1 MNILVDGQTLESAEI
16 KRGIGVYF
24 KNVLSYM
31 MKRSYIH
38 QWYIT
43 VSDPKALKHLD
54 PWVAKRLIPVTDP
67 IFQPS
72 TDYTRTP
79 SYTNK
84 LNQTIKQYD
93 IDIYWNPNPMMVNVL
108 FPLKRLEC
116 QMYLT
121 IHDLIPAVMPVK
133 EWEKRVQNEYQRRV
147 QMLSDE
153 GICLIC
159 VSDATR
165 QDVVRYTGRKQQMRI
180 TLEAA
185 DSKRF
190 YTKRENGGLHQKPT
204 IVFTG
209 GFDYRKNMYGALEA
223 FAYAVKTAPE
233 SHPIHRSTFYFVCHA
248 QSNTEATFYERATQL
263 GVREQIQLTGFISDE
278 ALKALY
284 ANCDIFFFPSLYEGF
299 GLPIVEAMLGGA
311 YIVSADNSSLPEVC
325 GSRAL
330 LCNAQDKKNMAEQLL
345 KAFECAS
352 QETAQDK
359 QTRQEYALGFS
370 WEKTAAQ
377 TLQYFE
383 SSLSVPTGKKRMALI
398 TPWPKQQT
406 GIANYVYKMVPYWAK
421 HFEVDVFADQTI
433 VDDVEFLDNPYGQLY
448 PIKELDEKHQNYDV
462 LLYQIGNSSEFHTG
476 VYQYLRKYP
485 GVAEIHDYV
494 LHPFF
499 YHSFFL
505 KRQYQEYQDAL
516 VRGYGRKGQ
525 EHYQAVRDKVQHP
538 DNIQFPMAHSV
549 AQIATKVIF
558 HNHWSAEQ
566 IQQECVHVI
575 PLASFD
581 YEPMEQG
588 LDEIRRIK
596 RKIGLE
602 NGEILLS
609 LFGFVNQNKRPE
621 IILEVVKCLRD
632 KGYPIRLVCWGKS
645 NMDSLD
651 AIIAEKGLR
660 GCTTVTGF
668 IDEVSYEIGLEL
680 SDLVI
685 NLRYPSMGE
694 SSATLCE
701 AFKHGKA
708 VIVSDLNQYTEFP
721 DEVCWKIPVGHG
733 EVDCLTQM
741 LEYLIEHPEV
751 RQALGEN
758 AKAYADY
765 VLAPA
770 RIAEE
775 YKRILVED

>member
-1 MNILVDGQTLESAEI
+1 M
-16 KRGIGVYF
+16 
-24 KNVLSYM
+24 
-31 MKRSYIH
+31 
-38 QWYIT
+38 
-43 VSDPKALKHLD
+43 
-54 PWVAKRLIPVTDP
+54 AKRLIPVTDP

-84 LNQTIKQYD
+84 LNQTIKQYH
-93 IDIYWNPNPMMVNVL
+93 IDVYWNPNPMMVNVL
-108 FPLKRLEC
+108 FPIDLPACK
-116 QMYLT
+116 MYT
-121 IHDLIPAVMPVK
+121 TVYDFIPAIMPIKDWSK
-133 EWEKRVQNEYQRRV
+133 EIQSEYQRRLRFLM
-147 QMLSDE
+147 QSRLGKLCISQ
-153 GICLIC
+153 
-159 VSDATR
+159 ATKR
-165 QDVVRYTGRKQQMRI
+165 DLEKYVGACDDVHVTF
-180 TLEAA
+180 LAA

-190 YTKRENGGLHQKPT
+190 YTKREVGGLHRNPT

-209 GFDYRKNMYGALEA
+209 GFDYRKNMDGALEA
-223 FAYAVKTAPE
+223 FAYAVKIVPE
-233 SHPIHRSTFYFVCHA
+233 DHPIRRTTFYFVCHA
-248 QSNTEATFYERATQL
+248 EPSAEANFYEKADQL
-263 GVREQIQLTGFISDE
+263 GVREQVHLTGFISDE
-278 ALKALY
+278 SLKELY
-284 ANCDIFFFPSLYEGF
+284 GNCDVFFFPSFYEGF
-299 GLPIVEAMLGGA
+299 GLPIIEAMLGGA

-325 GSRAL
+325 GSHAL
-330 LCNAQDKKNMAEQLL
+330 LCHANDIKDMAEKLVQ
-345 KAFECAS
+345 AFEHAS
-352 QETAQDK
+352 KESAEEK
-359 QTRQEYALGFS
+359 QARQEYALSFS

-383 SSLSVPTGKKRMALI
+383 SSLSVPAGKKRMALI

-448 PIKELDEKHQNYDV
+448 PIKELDEQHQNYDV

-476 VYQYLRKYP
+476 VYQYLCKYP

-525 EHYQAVRDKVQHP
+525 EHYQAVRDKVQNP

-581 YEPMEQG
+581 YEPMEQR

-596 RKIGLE
+596 RKIGLTD
-602 NGEILLS
+602 GEILLS

-621 IILEVVKCLRD
+621 TILEVVKCLRD

-660 GCTTVTGF
+660 ECTAVTGF

-680 SDLVI
+680 SDLVV

-733 EVDCLTQM
+733 EVECLTQM

-770 RIAEE
+770 KVAEE